1 MGLRLGDSL
10 DVFGGELDRDAQTIA
25 AVVEDGDSAT
35 GNLLIV
41 RDNIHAQIVTFLLLA
56 LPKPAKS
63 AKSVAAVAHEHDTR
77 GKG

>member
-41 RDNIHAQIVTFLLLA
+41 RDNIHAQIVTFFC
-56 LPKPAKS
+56 S
-63 AKSVAAVAHEHDTR
+63 
-77 GKG
+77 